1 MNQQPKFTVFFRVQ
15 GSIKRLQATIKANN
29 PIEAKHK
36 AKTIIY
42 KKYSLNGYSDRQI
55 FCNQI
60 NRVIEWF
67 APTVQKKQAQNG
79 LKTEQDNVN
88 TAKK

>member
-42 KKYSLNGYSDRQI
+42 KNKFI
-55 FCNQI
+55 F
-60 NRVIEWF
+60 
-67 APTVQKKQAQNG
+67 
-79 LKTEQDNVN
+79 
-88 TAKK
+88 